1 MLDEPKPI
9 GYGGYTAGPIF
20 KQVSLRI
27 AGLDQDLQRQLV
39 QYHSYDNTY
48 AIAPSLLGL
57 SPEQAKELLNSLYI
71 PFEMKGE
78 GDWIVQ
84 QQPAP
89 GDTVSQKQDYTFK
102 LNLNQG
108 Y

>member
-1 MLDEPKPI
+1 M
-9 GYGGYTAGPIF
+9 
-20 KQVSLRI
+20 
-27 AGLDQDLQRQLV
+27 V

-89 GDTVSQKQDYTFK
+89 GDTVFSKTGLYLQVKPK
-102 LNLNQG
+102 SGLLNPHKEPKTVLNETHTKRLNELNFPMCVG
-108 Y
+108 